1 MNTKNWTT
9 RTGVAVRGLFGAAIL
24 AACGM
29 AGAAVVSVS
38 AYTNSISGGSPASTG
53 VSLVA
58 GESFA
63 VSVDPAQ
70 LWNFSGGEAF
80 ATTNADGSTYYF
92 IATNP
97 DGTTFL
103 GHIGSL
109 IGQID
114 SGLPD
119 AGDYFQLGTTFAGV
133 ATSSGVLNLFYG
145 DSDFSNNSGAVQA
158 SISVVPEPSAA
169 LLLLA
174 GLGAIGAMRRRHA

>member
-9 RTGVAVRGLFGAAIL
+9 RTGVAVRGLLGAAIL

-29 AGAAVVSVS
+29 AGATVVSVN

-63 VSVDPAQ
+63 VWVDPAQ

-145 DSDFSNNSGAVQA
+145 DSDFSNNSGTVQA
-158 SISVVPEPSAA
+158 SITVVPEPSAA
-169 LLLLA
+169 LLLFA
-174 GLGAIGAMRRRHA
+174 ALGAIGAMRRRHP